1 MRFVVVLTLK
11 RAYCHVFSSVYA
23 DTCPLC
29 PAEPVFGADDITRAE
44 AKQRI
49 KSRDPLPVHREMQ
62 KIHKEFKQKG
72 GAIHVLGD
80 LPEIIWNN
88 AHTIIKTVN
97 YYE

>member
-1 MRFVVVLTLK
+1 MYFLVSTLTLAPFAL
-11 RAYCHVFSSVYA
+11 RSPFLVQTTLLA
-23 DTCPLC
+23 
-29 PAEPVFGADDITRAE
+29 
-44 AKQRI
+44 QRQNNAL
-49 KSRDPLPVHREMQ
+49 KVGTPLPVHREMQ